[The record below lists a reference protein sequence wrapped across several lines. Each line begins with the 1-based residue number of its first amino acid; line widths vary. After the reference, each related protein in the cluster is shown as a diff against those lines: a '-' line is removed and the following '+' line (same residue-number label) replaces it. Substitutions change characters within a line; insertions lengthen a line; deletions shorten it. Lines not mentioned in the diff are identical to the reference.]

1 MAKTKSIAQQDKE
14 LMDLQAQIERKEAQ
28 LKQDYRRL
36 AREVKH
42 NPDLQA
48 AVDEYKNYFA
58 EQKTEKDKQLKAL
71 TVLLKHIEA
80 NAVAVEA
87 NAVAV
92 EANANAV
99 ARDTNAVD
107 TNAVDTNTDA
117 NAIKREIMAI
127 HRKK

>member
-1 MAKTKSIAQQDKE
+1 MAKAKSIAQQDKE

-36 AREVKH
+36 ARDVKH

-48 AVDEYKNYFA
+48 AIDEYKNYFA
-58 EQKTEKDKQLKAL
+58 EQKTEKNKQLKAL

-80 NAVAVEA
+80 NANAVDA
-87 NAVAV
+87 NAV
-92 EANANAV
+92 
-99 ARDTNAVD
+99 
-107 TNAVDTNTDA
+107 DA
-117 NAIKREIMAI
+117 DVNAIKREIMVI